1 MLEAPAYL
9 LHRRT
14 MVFVLRQNTNAP
26 KDQLLSTKTQ
36 TPFCNQLFRLP
47 VFPFCGGLC
56 STARPFFSLICRIF
70 DFYSFWYTPYSLAIK
85 KEMLLQLTFPF
96 LTLFEFV
103 QIGISCFQHFPAN
116 RWWEISAKPN
126 SRPVS
131 FCSIHSHLLPPTAPI
146 PLTDLF
152 LIIANQRLRSQFSI
166 SFRRQC
172 FI

>member
-1 MLEAPAYL
+1 MISSHFSLLGRQDEPRYRKRPFPCQHNIAAAKKLAESYENIVPKSDNCRILSSFFMLEAPAYL

-14 MVFVLRQNTNAP
+14 MVFLLRQNTNAP

-116 RWWEISAKPN
+116 R
-126 SRPVS
+126 
-131 FCSIHSHLLPPTAPI
+131 
-146 PLTDLF
+146 
-152 LIIANQRLRSQFSI
+152 
-166 SFRRQC
+166 
-172 FI
+172 